1 MEFRAYLVRFFVRLL
16 FPTLAKFT
24 YFNKLGESPRHEIGS
39 DAFPDGLLVAQS
51 MPHIQSSCGTIQPA
65 GSVAGG
71 GRREGEVLSMQ
82 GSSVL

>member
-1 MEFRAYLVRFFVRLL
+1 MEFRANLVRLFVRLL
-16 FPTLAKFT
+16 IPTLAKFT

-51 MPHIQSSCGTIQPA
+51 MPHIQS